1 MGDEDLFVELSFLK
15 WSYGL
20 NCCQNFAGFPVAR
33 EVWERARERQ
43 KKEGPIK
50 VHTAHSKN
58 RGSGINDEDFVAITL
73 QREFPVS
80 TDER

>member
-1 MGDEDLFVELSFLK
+1 MLLTAVKSLR
-15 WSYGL
+15 
-20 NCCQNFAGFPVAR
+20 GFHLQEA
-33 EVWERARERQ
+33 
-43 KKEGPIK
+43 KKESPIK

-73 QREFPVS
+73 QRELPVS